1 MSKVNTE
8 KSVFESWKLGNLT
21 LKNRI
26 IKAELLKASP
36 KEVCLMKGLFSFMRN
51 LLPVAQAW

>member
-26 IKAELLKASP
+26 IKAATFE
-36 KEVCLMKGLFSFMRN
+36 GL
-51 LLPVAQAW
+51 AQGGVPDERLVQFHEKFVQ